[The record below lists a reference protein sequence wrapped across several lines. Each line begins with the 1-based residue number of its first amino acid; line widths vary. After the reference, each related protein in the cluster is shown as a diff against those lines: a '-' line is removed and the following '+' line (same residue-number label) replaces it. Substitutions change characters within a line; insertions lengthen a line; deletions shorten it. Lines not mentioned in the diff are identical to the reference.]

1 MSYDETLTISMRQ
14 RMFNDYDNVN
24 HAMDELYQAE
34 LDLSLIKGKGMD
46 CDIVKYVPILAVKY
60 RCFTLMK

>member
-1 MSYDETLTISMRQ
+1 
-14 RMFNDYDNVN
+14 MFNDYDKVN